1 MEGLFLSSAT
11 GHGGTRLRAYLC
23 HRYGGMGREEISG
36 HQGEV
41 WATQVFYL
49 ASAETLPPEHMIYRL

>member
-11 GHGGTRLRAYLC
+11 GHVETRLQAYLC
-23 HRYGGMGREEISG
+23 HRYDEMSSEEISG
-36 HQGEV
+36 YQRAD
-41 WATQVFYL
+41 WAIQVFYL